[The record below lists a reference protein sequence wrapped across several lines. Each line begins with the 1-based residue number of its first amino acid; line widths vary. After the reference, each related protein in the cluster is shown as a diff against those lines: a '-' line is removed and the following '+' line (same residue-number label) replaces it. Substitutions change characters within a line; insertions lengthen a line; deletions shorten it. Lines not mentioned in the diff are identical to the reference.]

1 MYVRDIGEQG
11 LLKIVKKYCP
21 PDVVGDDAAVV
32 DCPADRALVV
42 TTDMLVEGCH
52 FSDRTTPPEAAGW
65 RAVAANLSDLAAMG
79 ASPLGITAALGI
91 TGETPVAWVEGFYRG
106 MADCLDRFRTP
117 IVGGDLCRSPV
128 NSVSIT
134 AFGAVSPD
142 RVIRR
147 TGAKPG
153 WMIIATGVH
162 GDSRGGLELLL
173 NSDVGESLSE
183 PERRS
188 LIFAHQYPR
197 PRLDVLPVLEKLWE
211 ADPNLIVAGM
221 DSSDG
226 LADAIVQV
234 AQACGVGAR
243 IDTRHL
249 PTSDALKKLVS
260 SQQAMK
266 WTLYGGEDFELVLF
280 LPPAPGQQLVAEL
293 KAGAIVVGM
302 TTAEPDIILT
312 GEGESEIETPLT
324 LSEGFQHF

>member
-1 MYVRDIGEQG
+1 MYVRDLGEQG
-11 LLKIVKKYCP
+11 LLKIVKKFCP

-32 DCPADRALVV
+32 DCPADRSLVV

-91 TGETPVAWVEGFYRG
+91 TGETPVAWVERFYRG
-106 MADCLDRFRTP
+106 MADCLGRFQTP
-117 IVGGDLCRSPV
+117 IVGGDICRSPV

-153 WMIIATGVH
+153 WMIIATGMH

-173 NSDVGESLSE
+173 NPDSGESLSE
-183 PERRS
+183 DERRS
-188 LIFAHQYPR
+188 LIAAHQYPR
-197 PRLDVLPVLEKLWE
+197 PRSDVLPVLEKLWS
-211 ADPNLIVAGM
+211 ADPNGVVAGM

-226 LADAIVQV
+226 LADAIVQT
-234 AQACGVGAR
+234 ARASGVGAR
-243 IDTRHL
+243 IDARHL
-249 PTSDALKKLVS
+249 PISDALKKLVP
-260 SQQAMK
+260 QQAID
-266 WTLYGGEDFELVLF
+266 WALYGGEDFELVLF
-280 LPPAPGQQLVAEL
+280 VPPASGRQLVEAL
-293 KAGAIVVGM
+293 KAGAVVVGM
-302 TTAEPDIILT
+302 TTTEPDIIILT
-312 GEGESEIETPLT
+312 GEGESEIETPLI

>member
-1 MYVRDIGEQG
+1 
-11 LLKIVKKYCP
+11 
-21 PDVVGDDAAVV
+21 
-32 DCPADRALVV
+32 
-42 TTDMLVEGCH
+42 
-52 FSDRTTPPEAAGW
+52 
-65 RAVAANLSDLAAMG
+65 
-79 ASPLGITAALGI
+79 
-91 TGETPVAWVEGFYRG
+91 
-106 MADCLDRFRTP
+106 
-117 IVGGDLCRSPV
+117 
-128 NSVSIT
+128 
-134 AFGAVSPD
+134 
-142 RVIRR
+142 
-147 TGAKPG
+147 
-153 WMIIATGVH
+153 MIIATGVH

-243 IDTRHL
+243 IYTRHL